1 MKSSTRDKVEG
12 AIQQVKGKVK
22 SGIGELAGDADLKVE
37 GKADQVVGKV
47 QAKRGDVKKV
57 FNK

>member
-12 AIQQVKGKVK
+12 AIHTAKGKVK
-22 SGIGELAGDADLKVE
+22 AGIGNVADDSSLKAEGAVE
-37 GKADQVVGKV
+37 KAAGKV
-47 QAKRGDVKKV
+47 QSKRGDVKKV